1 MHGFVR
7 DRVEDLLAA
16 KPSAGACEV
25 AKGHLNGCLECAAEF
40 NEFRAQSELLRSLR
54 PPEEIEPS
62 PGFYARVLQ
71 RIEERAKKS
80 IWWVFV
86 YSPVGKRLAYVSL
99 ATAVVLG
106 SYVIAQETRDGGFS
120 ASPRVVVSEVASHY
134 DVPVVGNPDQ
144 QRQAVLENFASHSG
158 TLQ

>member
-1 MHGFVR
+1 MHGSVR
-7 DRVEDLLAA
+7 DGLEDLLAA
-16 KPSAGACEV
+16 KPSAGAHET
-25 AKGHLNGCLECAAEF
+25 AKGHLNGCPECLAELED
-40 NEFRAQSELLRSLR
+40 FRKQSELLRSLKA
-54 PPEEIEPS
+54 PEDLEPG

-71 RIEERAKKS
+71 RIEQGARKS

-106 SYVIAQETRDGGFS
+106 SYVVAQESRDGSLHLGSS
-120 ASPRVVVSEVASHY
+120 APMVAHY
-134 DVPVVGNPDQ
+134 DAPVVGSADQ
-144 QRQAVLENFASHSG
+144 QREAVLENFASHPG

>member
-25 AKGHLNGCLECAAEF
+25 EKGHLNECPECAAEF
-40 NEFRAQSELLRSLR
+40 NELRAQSDMLRSLR
-54 PPEEIEPS
+54 PPEELEPS

-99 ATAVVLG
+99 ATAIVLG
-106 SYVIAQETRDGGFS
+106 SYVIAQETRDGGFNS
-120 ASPRVVVSEVASHY
+120 TPRVVSEAATHY
-134 DVPVVGNPDQ
+134 DVPVIGNADQ